1 MNARQQ
7 LVHESIKQSV
17 IALRLAKF
25 DRREIVGLRGE
36 LEKAAKAIAELNQM
50 QYSGSRNLG
59 AGGSQVATLRRDI
72 RHRLLR
78 IASHAVVVL
87 EGLPGV
93 EDAVRVPHANAK
105 NGELLDATTRIIKNV
120 RPHLKTLYKTGLPK
134 DSIARLEADA
144 KALAAKTDN
153 PDTALAR
160 RSRATSA
167 IPAALRR
174 ARRIV
179 RAIDT
184 TIKLE
189 FADDLPALSMWA
201 RAKRI
206 PGRIGRPKT
215 RRRVA
220 SKA

>member
-7 LVHESIKQSV
+7 LVYESITRSLL
-17 IALRLAKF
+17 ALRAPEF
-25 DRREIVGLRGE
+25 DRREIAGLRAE
-36 LEKAAKAIAELNQM
+36 LEKATRAIGELNQI
-50 QYSGSRNLG
+50 QYGSSVNLG
-59 AGGSQVATLRRDI
+59 VAGKRVATFRRDL

-78 IASHAVVVL
+78 ISSHAVVAL
-87 EGLPGV
+87 EGLPGI
-93 EDAVRVPHANAK
+93 EDDVRVPHANAK
-105 NGELLDATTRIIKNV
+105 NGDLLEATARIIKNV

-134 DSIARLEADA
+134 DSIARLEAVA
-144 KALAAKTDN
+144 KALAATTET
-153 PDTALAR
+153 PDTAIAR

-184 TIKLE
+184 TIRLE
-189 FADDLPALSMWA
+189 FADEVAVLHAWA

-206 PGRIGRPKT
+206 PGRIGRPKA

-220 SKA
+220 GKA

>member
-7 LVHESIKQSV
+7 LVYESIKNSV
-17 IALRLAKF
+17 LTLQAPMF
-25 DRREIVGLRGE
+25 DRREIAGLRAE
-36 LEKAAKAIAELNQM
+36 LEKAAKAIAELDQM
-50 QYSGSRNLG
+50 QY
-59 AGGSQVATLRRDI
+59 GGSQNLGVAGRQIATLRRDI

-78 IASHAVVVL
+78 ISSHAVVAL
-87 EGLPGV
+87 EGLPGIE
-93 EDAVRVPHANAK
+93 EDVRVPHANVK
-105 NGELLDATTRIIKNV
+105 NGDLLDATTRIIKNV

-134 DSIARLEADA
+134 DTIARLEAAA
-144 KALAAKTDN
+144 KSLAAKTEN
-153 PDTALAR
+153 PDTAMAR

-174 ARRIV
+174 ARKIV

-189 FADDLPALSMWA
+189 FANEVPALHMWA

-215 RRRVA
+215 RRGVA
-220 SKA
+220 GTA

>member
-17 IALRLAKF
+17 VALRLPKF
-25 DRREIVGLRGE
+25 NRREIAGLRAE
-36 LEKAAKAIAELNQM
+36 LEKAAEAIAELNQT
-50 QYSGSRNLG
+50 QYSGSRSLG

-105 NGELLDATTRIIKNV
+105 TSDLLEATSRIIRNV

-134 DSIARLEADA
+134 DSIARVEAVA
-144 KALAAKTDN
+144 RSLAAKMED
-153 PDTALAR
+153 PDTAMVR
-160 RSRATSA
+160 RSRATSS

-174 ARRIV
+174 ARKIV

-215 RRRVA
+215 RRRA
-220 SKA
+220 AGKA

>member
-7 LVHESIKQSV
+7 LVYESIKNSV
-17 IALRLAKF
+17 LTLQAPMF
-25 DRREIVGLRGE
+25 DRREIAGLRAE
-36 LEKAAKAIAELNQM
+36 LEKAAKAIAELDQM
-50 QYSGSRNLG
+50 QY
-59 AGGSQVATLRRDI
+59 GGSQNLGVAGRQIATLRRDI

-78 IASHAVVVL
+78 ISSHAVVAL
-87 EGLPGV
+87 EGLPGIE
-93 EDAVRVPHANAK
+93 EDVRVPHANAK
-105 NGELLDATTRIIKNV
+105 NGDLLDATTRIIKNV

-134 DSIARLEADA
+134 DTIARLEAAA
-144 KALAAKTDN
+144 KSLAAKTEN
-153 PDTALAR
+153 PDTAMAR

-174 ARRIV
+174 ARKIV

-189 FADDLPALSMWA
+189 FANEVPALHMWA

-206 PGRIGRPKT
+206 PGRIGRPKA
-215 RRRVA
+215 RRGVA
-220 SKA
+220 GTA